1 MKIPLLIVNY
11 FNNLDKQVPVEL
23 TLIDNFI
30 CDDCYKVKLKSNVN
44 LPARCL
50 AVIFDYEFL
59 TTEEKI
65 VFVINKANV
74 KSLNVEDHTKYL
86 CLADHHVSEEN
97 VIQEN
102 PLHIGFGVNSKD
114 KSLNFSKKRKVNKV
128 LESQDDI
135 LTAFIP
141 LHDNF
146 THKTVEKKPLPNEE
160 IIEDDFFEF
169 PPWALTYLYYYLKN

>member
-86 CLADHHVSEEN
+86 CLADHSPQVVSTMTKFKHSEL
-97 VIQEN
+97 V
-102 PLHIGFGVNSKD
+102 K
-114 KSLNFSKKRKVNKV
+114 KLNF
-128 LESQDDI
+128 
-135 LTAFIP
+135 
-141 LHDNF
+141 
-146 THKTVEKKPLPNEE
+146 
-160 IIEDDFFEF
+160 
-169 PPWALTYLYYYLKN
+169 